1 MFDCNLIKSR
11 IQKIQEDQ
19 LAVLS
24 APAIS
29 GSLTP
34 SASEIPPSPISGTP
48 EPIYP
53 NLPPATLPP
62 LEGRPTIQ
70 VPSNPL
76 LPPESRQVLD
86 YESLQYLNGFLRT
99 QIGKYVEVEFLVGT
113 SNRVMR
119 SGRLIGLGI
128 NYILLLDIETQDI
141 IACDFYNIKFVK
153 FYYRSNASVTA

>member
-11 IQKIQEDQ
+11 VQKMQEEQ
-19 LAVLS
+19 LPQMPASS
-24 APAIS
+24 AN
-29 GSLTP
+29 
-34 SASEIPPSPISGTP
+34 P
-48 EPIYP
+48 ETVPIYP
-53 NLPPATLPP
+53 LLPPTIHLPSQSS
-62 LEGRPTIQ
+62 PTIQ

-76 LPPESRQVLD
+76 LPPESRQTLD

-119 SGRLIGLGI
+119 SGRLIGMGI

-153 FYYRSNASVTA
+153 FYYRSTASATV

>member
-11 IQKIQEDQ
+11 IQKMQEGQ
-19 LAVLS
+19 IAVLPEFPNS
-24 APAIS
+24 ETPAPINPNTA
-29 GSLTP
+29 P
-34 SASEIPPSPISGTP
+34 VAQSP
-48 EPIYP
+48 
-53 NLPPATLPP
+53 A
-62 LEGRPTIQ
+62 EGRSIIQ

-99 QIGKYVEVEFLVGT
+99 QIGKYVEVEFLIGT

-153 FYYRSNASVTA
+153 FFYRSNSNAVF